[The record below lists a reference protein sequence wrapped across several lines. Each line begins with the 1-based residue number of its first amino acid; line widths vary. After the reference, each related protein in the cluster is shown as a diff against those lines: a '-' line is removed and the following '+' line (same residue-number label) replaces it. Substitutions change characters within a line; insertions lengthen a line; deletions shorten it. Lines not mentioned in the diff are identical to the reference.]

1 MNFQRVA
8 RCIVFF
14 TVLAVLAQGAA
25 AEEAEVKVLGVG
37 DVMEAF
43 TLKDQNGDEHLL
55 DSDIRVIL
63 FSRDRAGA
71 GVMTRSMEGR
81 DGDFLAE
88 RGVVYVNDISAMPRV
103 AAALFALPKMR
114 TRPYPILL
122 DRKADLTA
130 QFPDKAKFATLVHL
144 DSLEVTEVEYLR
156 EDTALAERLEA
167 LPKKTQD

>member
-1 MNFQRVA
+1 MNFQSVA
-8 RCIVFF
+8 RCIVLF
-14 TVLAVLAQGAA
+14 TFLAAFAQGVS
-25 AEEAEVKVLGVG
+25 AEVAEVKVLGVG
-37 DVMEAF
+37 DKMEAF
-43 TLKDQNGDEHLL
+43 TLKDQNGNEHLL
-55 DSDIRVIL
+55 DSSVSVIL

-88 RGVVYVNDISAMPRV
+88 RGVVYVNDISAMPRA
-103 AAALFALPKMR
+103 AAALFAVPKMR

-130 QFPDKAKFATLVHL
+130 QFPDKAKFATLVHF
-144 DSLEVTEVEYLR
+144 DSLEVTEVEYVR

-167 LPKKTQD
+167 LPKKD